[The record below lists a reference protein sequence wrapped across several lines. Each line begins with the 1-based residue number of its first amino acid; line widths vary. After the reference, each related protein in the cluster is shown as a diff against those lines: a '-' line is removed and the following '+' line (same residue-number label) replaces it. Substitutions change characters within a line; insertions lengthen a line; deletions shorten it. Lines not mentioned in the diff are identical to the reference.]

1 MNMLEFLADV
11 VIEEGEIDATK
22 GSIIALDKEHSD
34 QYLFVTPRESACCY
48 QRIILK
54 PQISNYFNKKFSVLQ
69 DLLSNCSEDEKC
81 RRVKT
86 LLETEIKYKENMLS
100 TITEYPFYSIRGTC
114 GKKCCSDE
122 CDRIDFPCCKN
133 KVIGYTGNVIY
144 SEPQPVELLG
154 SLMNWRFLCEG
165 LDIVLILHDFCP
177 TGMDNLTFATG
188 YQLRNG
194 VIKVL
199 NETDAEALY
208 QEYNERYPFDI
219 SETERLLRYLHR
231 K

>member
-11 VIEEGEIDATK
+11 VVEEGKLDT
-22 GSIIALDKEHSD
+22 ALDMGGQCVFIIPKEDNFS
-34 QYLFVTPRESACCY
+34 Y
-48 QRIILK
+48 QRVTLK
-54 PQISNYFNKKFSVLQ
+54 PQNTNYFNRRFDTLKR
-69 DLLSNCSEDEKC
+69 LLSNCSENEKC
-81 RRVKT
+81 RRVKM

-122 CDRIDFPCCKN
+122 CEHIDFPCCKN
-133 KVIGYTGNVIY
+133 KVIGYIGNIIY
-144 SEPQPVELLG
+144 SDPDPIELLG
-154 SLMNWRFLCEG
+154 SLLNWSFLCED
-165 LDIVLILHDFCP
+165 LDIVLILHDFYP
-177 TGMDNLTFATG
+177 SSMENLTFATG

-199 NETDAEALY
+199 NETDAETLY
-208 QEYNERYPFDI
+208 QEYSERYPFDM
-219 SETERLLRYLHR
+219 SETMRLLRYLHR